1 MPTTPI
7 ANPNAAI
14 ATSDS
19 STTMSDSLAP
29 ITQLAATMPQIA
41 GNSFGNRAGNPPSCP
56 VDHPPMERMSNEILT
71 KICDMAVTEEKRA
84 CGARALALTSKTMQ
98 PSARRAMYNSIV
110 LGDYKKSILLLR
122 SLLQFPHNREL
133 VRHLEVRP
141 PVKIPHPDGPEQP
154 RFVDMS
160 KVLDTIYRG
169 ERCNP
174 QLPPALLDDLKEEL
188 DPFPTET
195 EWSFGEY
202 PQGGYNTVT
211 RAIIF
216 LCQNIQSFK
225 VQIMGEWSGSSCY
238 YTRTQPRFLLAWARR
253 RHPAIAFNHLRILDL
268 DVASIACFSRTPK
281 FLGDKSMC
289 ACRVTCPPT
298 VEDLTL
304 RHEDASLSRNFLP
317 PDHFNDS
324 FDSEDYEDD
333 DDDDDD
339 QHSLLPNIASC
350 LDGLLYFLMPC
361 SASLRKLRL
370 LGGFDHSGL
379 MEPSRL
385 FTAQAVCE
393 NNWNTIL
400 PHFQQLV
407 HLEFSGYGNPCPPDD
422 GHRNTW
428 PDNVYRYGTDKTISC
443 LGQLPKLRYLKL
455 PLVDLFPLSP
465 AAFPDTAKG
474 LRELVREEL
483 PGELDPDDVLYDPY
497 VPLFHCRAFKRT
509 MIQSMKGLA
518 GPLGTGKGTHH
529 NVGEKLRQAAGG
541 KEIPRNLEKVEV
553 YYFVKDA
560 DKKKDPRERWAK
572 SSQYVSLDRA
582 EIEAH
587 EARMAEEAGWFPTKV
602 KTFTWTRGY

>member
-1 MPTTPI
+1 
-7 ANPNAAI
+7 
-14 ATSDS
+14 
-19 STTMSDSLAP
+19 MSDSLAP

-41 GNSFGNRAGNPPSCP
+41 GNPLDNKAGNPPSCP
-56 VDHPPMERMSNEILT
+56 VDRPPMERMSNEILT
-71 KICDMAVTEEKRA
+71 KIYDMAVPEEKRA
-84 CGARALALTSKTMQ
+84 CTARALALASKTMQ
-98 PSARRAMYNSIV
+98 PSGRRAMYNSIV
-110 LGDYKKSILLLR
+110 LGDYTKSILLLR

-141 PVKIPHPDGPEQP
+141 PVKIPHPGGPKQP

-160 KVLDTIYRG
+160 KVLDTIYEG

-174 QLPPALLDDLKEEL
+174 QLPTALLDDLKEEL

-195 EWSFGEY
+195 EWSYGEY

-225 VQIMGEWSGSSCY
+225 VQIMGQWSGSSCN

-268 DVASIACFSRTPK
+268 DVASIAFFSRTPR
-281 FLGDKSMC
+281 FLGYKCMC
-289 ACRVTCPPT
+289 AYRVTCPPT

-317 PDHFNDS
+317 PHVFNDS
-324 FDSEDYEDD
+324 PDNEDHDDD

-339 QHSLLPNIASC
+339 QDSPAIASS

-370 LGGFDHSGL
+370 LGGFDHAGL

-407 HLEFSGYGNPCPPDD
+407 HLEFCGYGNPCPPDD

-428 PDNVYRYGTDKTISC
+428 PDNVYRYGTDKSISC

-474 LRELVREEL
+474 LSEL
-483 PGELDPDDVLYDPY
+483 
-497 VPLFHCRAFKRT
+497 
-509 MIQSMKGLA
+509 
-518 GPLGTGKGTHH
+518 
-529 NVGEKLRQAAGG
+529 AAGG

-553 YYFVKDA
+553 YYFVEDV

-572 SSQYVSLDRA
+572 SSQYVSRDRA
-582 EIEAH
+582 EIEVR
-587 EARMAEEAGWFPTKV
+587 EARMAEEAGWFPTKEE
-602 KTFTWTRGY
+602 TITWTRGY